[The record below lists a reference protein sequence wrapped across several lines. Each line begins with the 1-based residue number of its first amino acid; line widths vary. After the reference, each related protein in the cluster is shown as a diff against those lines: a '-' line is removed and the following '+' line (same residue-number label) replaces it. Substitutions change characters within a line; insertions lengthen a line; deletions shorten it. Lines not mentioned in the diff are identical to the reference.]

1 MATRRPA
8 AAAAGAVASYTN
20 SEEKPLQPNEQQQ
33 QQQQQQPHNRST
45 FFALWLCQLASLIGS
60 DIVSYALRVWTYKQ
74 TNSVSSFSLITFFVE
89 APALLL
95 SPFAGVLVDR
105 YPRKLLLLVSDS
117 MCAAATLTIAL
128 LHFNGVLVPWHIYI
142 ANTVAS
148 LAGALQWPAFKVSN
162 IILSIRIVFNLAVLV
177 DLCCSSTDA
186 A

>member
-1 MATRRPA
+1 MAEKRPA
-8 AAAAGAVASYTN
+8 AAAARVTASDTN
-20 SEEKPLQPNEQQQ
+20 SKNELLQPSEQQK
-33 QQQQQQPHNRST
+33 QQPHNRST

-148 LAGALQWPAFKVSN
+148 LAGALQWPAFKVSSYFCAN
-162 IILSIRIVFNLAVLV
+162 DILAVVAGLHTSTMP
-177 DLCCSSTDA
+177 CCAHAKD
-186 A
+186 

>member
-1 MATRRPA
+1 MASRRPA
-8 AAAAGAVASYTN
+8 AAAAHAVASDTN
-20 SEEKPLQPNEQQQ
+20 SKDKPLQPNEQH
-33 QQQQQQPHNRST
+33 QQQQQPHNRST

-95 SPFAGVLVDR
+95 SPIAGVLVDR
-105 YPRKLLLLVSDS
+105 YPRKLLLLASDS

-148 LAGALQWPAFKVSN
+148 LAGALQWPAFKVGN
-162 IILSIRIVFNLAVLV
+162 IEILSL
-177 DLCCSSTDA
+177 DL
-186 A
+186 